1 MGIEQRSNAGA
12 RLVPGAS
19 PAGATTMRAAVQH
32 RYGPPSVLESS
43 EVGLPLPGRG
53 DVLVQVGAAS
63 VHPGDYFV
71 MTGEPYVVRLVFGLR
86 RPRHGIPGRDLAGV
100 VAAVGKDV
108 AALRPGDEVFGWSTA
123 GTLAEYACVPADN
136 LVSVPAN
143 LSVVDAAAVPTSA
156 LAALQ
161 ALSKI
166 ANVQPGQTVL
176 VTGASGGV
184 GSFAVQIAKAFGA
197 EVTGVC
203 STRTLVVCS
212 LGADHV
218 VDYTRTD
225 FTRADKRYDVILDN
239 VEAQPLAAVRRALTP
254 TGTLIPNSGR
264 GGRSLGPL
272 GRIVKVRVLS
282 GFTRQQLRPFVSVEK
297 RQDLLTLAD
306 LLTTG
311 QVTPVIDRTYPL
323 DEAADALRYVAA
335 GHTRGKVVAH
345 RLTTGPTSNHP
356 TRACARPNLPPL
368 RRRDRSSRKKNR

>member
-1 MGIEQRSNAGA
+1 M
-12 RLVPGAS
+12 PGAS
-19 PAGATTMRAAVQH
+19 PAGAATMRAVVQH
-32 RYGPPSVLESS
+32 RYGPPSVLELS
-43 EVGLPLPGRG
+43 EVGLPSPGRG

-71 MTGEPYVVRLVFGLR
+71 MTGEPYVVRLAFGLR
-86 RPRHGIPGRDLAGV
+86 RPRHGIPGTDLAGV

-108 AALRPGDEVFGWSTA
+108 TALRPGDEVFGWSTA
-123 GTLAEYACVPADN
+123 GTFAEYACVPADN

-156 LAALQ
+156 MTALQ
-161 ALSKI
+161 ALREI
-166 ANVQPGQTVL
+166 ANVRPGQTVL

-203 STRTLVVCS
+203 STRNVDLVRS

-225 FTRADKRYDVILDN
+225 FTRTGKHYDVILDN

-264 GGRSLGPL
+264 GGRWLGPIP
-272 GRIVKVRVLS
+272 RIVKARVLS
-282 GFTRQQLRPFVSVEK
+282 GFTRQQLRPFLSLGK

-311 QVTPVIDRTYPL
+311 KVRAVIDRTYRL
-323 DEAADALRYVAA
+323 DEAADALRHVGA
-335 GHTRGKVVAH
+335 GHTRGKVVI
-345 RLTTGPTSNHP
+345 TV
-356 TRACARPNLPPL
+356 
-368 RRRDRSSRKKNR
+368 